1 MKHIILTFLIFLGF
15 TIMGISEVTNNKRE
29 QKTVKKYRLE
39 QPPVLLYYGI
49 SLKFLKYV
57 TDTGIGV
64 NKGKYHEL
72 FSNKEDAL
80 KVVKK
85 QVGEIRAIGVNA
97 LKMYED
103 GYKLYIDNNGYW
115 YTKEIPKEYLNITYN
130 KMEESSNHLNTPT
143 KDIESCDNGNVEA
156 CYNLAMKYYQG
167 KEVLKDKVKAK
178 KLFLKS
184 CKGGYRNG
192 CYMFG
197 NMYVKENKIDEN
209 LTISIRNI
217 KFLKDKKSEITSCN
231 RGFSPSCYNIGYFY
245 SLGKEVDKNISK
257 AKSFFAK
264 ACAGEYRRGCYNV
277 GEIHVAELRL
287 AEGEKK
293 TKDYYKKTCDNEDMI
308 GCFKLAYMYNM
319 GEKIKKNIPKA
330 IELYSIACKN
340 GVTLAC
346 LNLGNILEKEQTEK
360 SVSLALRLYK
370 KACSGGERQGCIQYK
385 RLNYIGIPIND
396 SKMFFNKTLVCAK
409 KNNPKCMFDI
419 VSCYM
424 KGYGVEK
431 NVTKMHEWAI
441 KLGSLKNPSD
451 ILMSG
456 KITSA
461 RAQLARIYRDGIDTS
476 VDLIK
481 SYAWFLIYNEYKRD
495 FSFVNQQTLLKEIR
509 ELNEQL
515 SLEDK
520 KKGKI
525 MAEKIINRP
534 LININKL
541 LNVEP

>member
-1 MKHIILTFLIFLGF
+1 MKHIILTLIIFLGF
-15 TIMGISEVTNNKRE
+15 TIMGISEIPNNKRE

-49 SLKFLKYV
+49 GLKFLKYV

-72 FSNKEDAL
+72 FNNKENAL
-80 KVVKK
+80 KSVKK
-85 QVGEIRAIGVNA
+85 QVGEISAIGVNA
-97 LKMYED
+97 LKMYEN
-103 GYKLYIDNNGYW
+103 GYKLYVDNNGYW
-115 YTKEIPKEYLNITYN
+115 YTKEIPKEYLNVTHNKIEGISKLLNIT
-130 KMEESSNHLNTPT
+130 EEH
-143 KDIESCDNGNVEA
+143 IESCENGNVEE
-156 CYNLAMKYYQG
+156 CYNLAIKYYQG
-167 KEVLKDKVKAK
+167 KEVLKDKDKAK

-184 CKGGYRNG
+184 CKGGYKSG
-192 CYMFG
+192 CCMFG
-197 NMYVKENKIDEN
+197 DMYVKDNKIDKN
-209 LTISIRNI
+209 LTISIKNI
-217 KFLKDKKSEITSCN
+217 NFLKDKKSEISACN
-231 RGFSPSCYNIGYFY
+231 SGSSARCYNIGYSY
-245 SLGKEVDKNISK
+245 AVGKEVDKNISK

-264 ACAGEYRRGCYNV
+264 ACAGGYRRGCCNI
-277 GEIHVAELRL
+277 GEMYVAELRL
-287 AEGEKK
+287 SEGEKE
-293 TKDYYKKTCDNEDMI
+293 TKDYYKKICDNKDMI

-330 IELYSIACKN
+330 KELYSIACKN
-340 GVTLAC
+340 GVTVAC
-346 LNLGNILEKEQTEK
+346 LNLGNLLEKEQTEK
-360 SVSLALRLYK
+360 SASLALRLYK
-370 KACSGGERQGCIQYK
+370 KACSGGERQGCIRYK

-396 SKMFFNKTLVCAK
+396 PKRFFNKTLVCAK
-409 KNNPKCMFDI
+409 KNDPKCMFDI

-520 KKGKI
+520 KKGKR

-534 LININKL
+534 LLNINKL